1 MTKIT
6 VEIIN
11 YIKRKKEGELKNWYA
26 GITNDLT
33 ERKQEHE
40 REKNVICKHLSGWL
54 CETENEAREI
64 EKELEELGIPTHKK
78 DLKIISKKKEPSN
91 IVYVFLAVSK
101 DY

>member
-33 ERKQEHE
+33 ERKKSMK
-40 REKNVICKHLSGWL
+40 EK
-54 CETENEAREI
+54 
-64 EKELEELGIPTHKK
+64 
-78 DLKIISKKKEPSN
+78 KILYAN
-91 IVYVFLAVSK
+91 IYQDGFVK
-101 DY
+101 QKMKQGK